1 MSPPSE
7 AQDAEAYEERHVHQV
22 YAQIASHFSSTRF
35 KTLPALV
42 IDTYTCRKPWPI
54 VQRFLQE
61 LPSGSIGLDV
71 GCGNGKYLP
80 VNPDIFI
87 LASDRSASL
96 IEIANQHQ
104 PHASLVA
111 DNLLLPHP
119 NASFDFAIS
128 IAVVHHMSTRSRR
141 VQAIAAILKTLRPQT
156 EPGQWRPG
164 DDPHIGRAL
173 VYVWALE
180 QKTSRRGWD
189 EGDEQDVIVPW
200 VMKSAGSDLSSD
212 QSRTFNRYYHLYRQG
227 ELEEDIAE
235 AGGKIVESGYE
246 KDNWWAIAIRP
257 AQDEQ
262 DR

>member
-1 MSPPSE
+1 MRPPSE
-7 AQDAEAYEERHVHQV
+7 AQEAEAYEERHVHQV

-35 KTLPALV
+35 KV
-42 IDTYTCRKPWPI
+42 TYLIIRLFPLSSLT
-54 VQRFLQE
+54 Q

-96 IEIANQHQ
+96 IEIASQHQ

-128 IAVVHHMSTRSRR
+128 IAVVHHMSTRGRR

-164 DDPHIGRAL
+164 DDPHVGRAL

-180 QKTSRRGWD
+180 QKKSRRGWD

-235 AGGKIVESGYE
+235 AGGKIVKSGYE

-257 AQDEQ
+257 GQDEQ